1 MNHNT
6 IKGSYIQSRMS
17 SDLKER
23 VGIILSELGLNHS
36 DAINLYYRQIVLN
49 NGIPFNL
56 EIPNKTTLKAVK
68 EIESDKTSKSFDS
81 VDELFKDLQE

>member
-1 MNHNT
+1 
-6 IKGSYIQSRMS
+6 MS